1 MENFASGGAIS
12 FHIGPIFKGQQP
24 FEELKLEVREPVFR
38 QNWIFGPILWP
49 LMNTTSTK
57 YENLDNFWT
66 RGTTGFDFGASGNWK
81 WPIRSL
87 SYHENVIRVSRTARR
102 GERHSGRLHCDPIFL
117 YFLYSKP
124 KTYNRLGRRMI
135 FFSEFF
141 MYFKYVSLFLWI
153 SYFAEVGLHKPLVP
167 HIIGT

>member
-102 GERHSGRLHCDPIFL
+102 GERHSGRLHCD
-117 YFLYSKP
+117 
-124 KTYNRLGRRMI
+124 RI
-135 FFSEFF
+135 FFCILNPKHITDLGVEWFFFLSFSCISNMFLFSCEFLILL
-141 MYFKYVSLFLWI
+141 K
-153 SYFAEVGLHKPLVP
+153 
-167 HIIGT
+167 